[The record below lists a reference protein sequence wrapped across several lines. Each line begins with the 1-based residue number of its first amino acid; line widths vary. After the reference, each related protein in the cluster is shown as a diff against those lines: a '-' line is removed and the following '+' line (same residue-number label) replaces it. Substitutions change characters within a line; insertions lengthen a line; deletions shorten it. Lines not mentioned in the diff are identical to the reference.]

1 MAKRL
6 FCILLLIC
14 IGSLAFAKKPE
25 ITNNGT
31 FYIYSFFWQNADFD
45 TGAIDD
51 GDQFFYMHA
60 DIGILADFG
69 SGISTQVTVGGWG
82 TFGLHPVTGEGSWGQ
97 LLGLETPGQ
106 DVAVREAYL
115 DIANLFDSPICFRAG
130 KLHVLYGDGIYDG
143 GEDGAMGAKFYAST
157 DAFDVDVSWYRLYEG
172 GGCWCSGT
180 MSSFVVPDDMDLFG
194 VWLTGKF
201 LEGAGR
207 ISPYFFYRT
216 FSQYDVM
223 YEEWTEEDNPM
234 WFGGRLDFGPVA
246 GLTLAGEFTMMTGDN
261 LLDYVD
267 TVVTDVSFDYAGMH
281 YMGKLS
287 FAPPTLPIFF
297 GGAYVAMTG
306 NEVEYDTLGIPL
318 PDNENEL
325 YESPIWGPYTF
336 GFYKWWP
343 GFGPAHVQNTPYG
356 FSLLYPEQ
364 SLANNLNVIN
374 ANVGFHNGP
383 LMFRADFFKY
393 SRNWIADDGIPEL
406 DEGDMG
412 IEIAGLMT
420 YTMRKTLTLGAT
432 VGYWMPGDYFRFGDV
447 DAELE
452 SMLGGYLFAY
462 LSF

>member
-1 MAKRL
+1 MCNKVL
-6 FCILLLIC
+6 CILLSIC
-14 IGSLAFAKKPE
+14 VVSLALAAKPK

-45 TGAIDD
+45 TGATDD

-60 DIGILADFG
+60 DVGILADFG

-82 TFGLHPVTGEGSWGQ
+82 TYGLHPVTGEGSWGH

-115 DIANLFDSPICFRAG
+115 DIANLFDSPISFRAG
-130 KLHVLYGDGIYDG
+130 KMHVLYGDGIYDG

-157 DAFDVDVSWYRLYEG
+157 DAVDIDLSWYRLYEG

-180 MSSFVVPDDMDLFG
+180 MPGFVVPDDMDLFG
-194 VWLTGKF
+194 AWLTGKF
-201 LEGAGR
+201 VEGFVRVA
-207 ISPYFFYRT
+207 PYWFYRT
-216 FSQYDVM
+216 YSEYDVE
-223 YEEWTEEDNPM
+223 YGLWTIEDNPM
-234 WFGGRLDFGPVA
+234 WLGGRLDVGPLA
-246 GLTLAGEFTMMTGDN
+246 GLTLAGEFTMMMGDN
-261 LLDYVD
+261 KTDFED
-267 TVVTDVSFDYAGMH
+267 TLMTDDAFDYAGKH
-281 YMGKLS
+281 YMGKFS

-297 GGAYVAMTG
+297 GAAYVAFTG
-306 NEVEYDTLGIPL
+306 NKIERDTLGNLL
-318 PDNENEL
+318 PDTENEL

-343 GFGPAHVQNTPYG
+343 GFGPAHVQTTLFG
-356 FSLLYPEQ
+356 FSLLQPFET
-364 SLANNLNVIN
+364 LANNLNVIN
-374 ANVGFHNGP
+374 ANIGFYHGP
-383 LMFRADFFKY
+383 LTVRADVFKY
-393 SRNWIADDGIPEL
+393 SRNWIEDDDIPEL

-412 IEIAGLMT
+412 MEIAGLVT

-432 VGYWMPGDYFRFGDV
+432 VGYWMPGDYFKYGDV

-452 SMLGGYLFAY
+452 NMLGGYLFAY